1 MYEAVTPLKNA
12 PDFICTPL
20 AGALGAEVVGI
31 DVSDPLDSASVAALK
46 AAILE
51 HKVLAI
57 RDQSLDPASLLAFS
71 SHFGDVHFY
80 PYMTGLPD
88 QPEVFEIVT
97 APDAKRVFG
106 NRWHSDQRYDPK
118 PVSAT
123 VLYAKELPPAGGDT
137 SLDPDASGDR
147 PEVPLSRRSGA
158 AIR

>member
-46 AAILE
+46 AAFLE

-71 SHFGDVHFY
+71 RLWGDVHFY

-106 NRWHSDQRYDPK
+106 NRWHSDQMYDPK
-118 PVSAT
+118 PVNAT
-123 VLYAKELPPAGGDT
+123 VLYAKGLPPAEGDT
-137 SLDPDASGDR
+137 ISPIWNQPTKRHQA
-147 PEVPLSRRSGA
+147 V
-158 AIR
+158 